1 MIPKET
7 LLKGIGLHKWHRLI
21 FCALAILFWLN
32 FPLNVQGQTK
42 YDVVLFTGKE
52 ENLNPRQNH
61 YITMLNDE
69 IVSLMANKGIPLV
82 KEVDMPKGH
91 RSFIKDHAV
100 RFYVKITLTFTHAGV
115 GMQFKFFNTGWR
127 EDSTTFKETLDGRYS
142 KGFAAKN
149 LDNDLTLLKREF
161 TSRIIPTIFFFMS
174 KEKGERLLAS
184 CIWPD
189 IDDAALNQSSREVTI
204 HYHEHLQ
211 TINPGNKYLIKGIDR
226 TEFTHYCL
234 GTEPD
239 ALPLKGA
246 YDHVVY
252 GYLTGKGS
260 IDLYWEGA
268 KNSYQN
274 RKETSLQASTD
285 SEIAREIAQKV
296 FEIAPIQ

>member
-7 LLKGIGLHKWHRLI
+7 LSQGIGRHKWHRLI
-21 FCALAILFWLN
+21 FCGLATLLWLN
-32 FPLNVQGQTK
+32 IPLNAPAQTK
-42 YDVVLFTGKE
+42 YDIVLFTEKGG
-52 ENLNPRQNH
+52 NLNPRQYH
-61 YITMLNDE
+61 YIAMLNDE
-69 IVSLMANKGIPLV
+69 IVSLMARKGIPLV
-82 KEVDMPKGH
+82 KMVDMPKGH

-100 RFYVKITLTFTHAGV
+100 RFYIKITLTFTHAGV

-127 EDSTTFKETLDGRYS
+127 ENSTTFKETLGGQYS

-149 LDNDLTLLKREF
+149 LDLDLTILKREF
-161 TSRIIPTIFFFMS
+161 TARIIPTIFFFMS
-174 KEKGERLLAS
+174 KDKGERLLAS

-189 IDDAALNQSSREVTI
+189 IDDDALNQSSREVTI

-211 TINPGNKYLIKGIDR
+211 TLNPDNKYLIKGIDR

-234 GTEPD
+234 GTEPME
-239 ALPLKGA
+239 LPLKGA
-246 YDHVVY
+246 YDHIVY

-260 IDLYWEGA
+260 IDLYWEGS
-268 KNSYQN
+268 KNLYQN